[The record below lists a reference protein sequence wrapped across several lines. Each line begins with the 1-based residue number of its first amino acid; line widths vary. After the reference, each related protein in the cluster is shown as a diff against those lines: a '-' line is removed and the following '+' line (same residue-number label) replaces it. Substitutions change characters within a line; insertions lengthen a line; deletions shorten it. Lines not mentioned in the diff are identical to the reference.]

1 MVCLFVSPCGKES
14 KKNVLKKYPPL
25 TPATAALHPNPVHDT
40 DLAAY
45 RQTRPYLKGQ
55 ESPASQ
61 CKSNFP
67 VHFWPC
73 GTNPVV
79 FGRPSAA
86 SPYRPYGSGVSPVR
100 LPAFLRVHTEHLTV
114 V

>member
-25 TPATAALHPNPVHDT
+25 TPATAALHPNPVHNT

-55 ESPASQ
+55 ESTASQ

-67 VHFWPC
+67 VHFLPC
-73 GTNPVV
+73 GTNPLV
-79 FGRPSAA
+79 FCRPSAA
-86 SPYRPYGSGVSPVR
+86 SPSQPYASSFSPLRPPTVTR
-100 LPAFLRVHTEHLTV
+100 L
-114 V
+114 